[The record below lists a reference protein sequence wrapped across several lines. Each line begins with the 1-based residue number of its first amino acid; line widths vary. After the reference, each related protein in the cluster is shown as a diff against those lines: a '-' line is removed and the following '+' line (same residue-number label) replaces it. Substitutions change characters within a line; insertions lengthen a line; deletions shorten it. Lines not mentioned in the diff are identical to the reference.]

1 MKKKTFHKI
10 SALSLAAMMSLS
22 TVSTTAIGLS
32 AKNSLNALS
41 EEISTLATDAAGYS
55 VLRAVTS
62 AAVDG
67 NKVDLTIET
76 GEKIR
81 FTFLEPHV
89 FRMYMAP
96 EGEDF
101 QEYPTPNGSDHTATI
116 TNKTDD
122 QYKAEYNVVP
132 ELTDDIGNDE
142 FLDLIVDCFHS
153 AIFGTVDENGE
164 PHTNVID
171 IDFNEN
177 GRLIFATTN
186 QKSFYRNLKRHNR
199 VSITALRG
207 RETLTSVGFT
217 LQGYVDEISP
227 SYLNKIF
234 EIKPEMHH
242 IYANKTEDFDTLRA
256 FALTPVI
263 GSVYDLREKKVFQK
277 QFDFI
282 NQNKGVWE
290 KTNP

>member
-1 MKKKTFHKI
+1 MEKTMRQH
-10 SALSLAAMMSLS
+10 
-22 TVSTTAIGLS
+22 
-32 AKNSLNALS
+32 
-41 EEISTLATDAAGYS
+41 
-55 VLRAVTS
+55 
-62 AAVDG
+62 
-67 NKVDLTIET
+67 
-76 GEKIR
+76 
-81 FTFLEPHV
+81 
-89 FRMYMAP
+89 
-96 EGEDF
+96 
-101 QEYPTPNGSDHTATI
+101 
-116 TNKTDD
+116 
-122 QYKAEYNVVP
+122 VP

-199 VSITALRG
+199 VSFTALRG

-263 GSVYDLREKKVFQK
+263 GSVYDLRDKKVFQK

-282 NQNKGVWE
+282 NQNKE
-290 KTNP
+290 EMA